1 MDDGGVTTEETRVLD
16 PEKVKDAIDEMLV
29 AIARLS
35 LTVTEAIMAVRAVD
49 ASFRANYTE
58 LYEYLEK
65 SEK

>member
-1 MDDGGVTTEETRVLD
+1 MDDSGVTTEETRVLD

-29 AIARLS
+29 AIAGLS
-35 LTVTEAIMAVRAVD
+35 LTVTEAIKAVRAVD
-49 ASFRANYTE
+49 ASFRANYPE